1 MSLLFIESMS
11 TELADLNNHQYLSLL
26 NQWVQPPD
34 AMGSTSNTG
43 MVIIGVTSNW
53 VLWEASF
60 SELTDYI
67 LCKRKKTVYKRAHI
81 SIHLPSFKNA
91 CHLLEVE
98 VDWIWGGG
106 RWEALDVMERG
117 ETGQDVV
124 YERRIYFQ

>member
-11 TELADLNNHQYLSLL
+11 TELADLNNHRYLSLL

-98 VDWIWGGG
+98 VDWIWGRREMGG
-106 RWEALDVMERG
+106 PRCHGERG
-117 ETGQDVV
+117 NWSGCSV
-124 YERRIYFQ
+124 